1 MKFIFNR
8 RMGWKEEQL
17 TTGYKGLKFA
27 PVWSPDSKK
36 IAWSDKDVQVWYVD
50 VADKKPVLIEK
61 PVKSG
66 AYSKDV
72 FGEVTDYTWSPD
84 SKWISYSKPSE
95 NGNTGRI
102 CIRWPA
108 RRSRL

>member
-1 MKFIFNR
+1 
-8 RMGWKEEQL
+8 MGKEEQL
-17 TTGYKGLKFA
+17 TSGYKGFKFA
-27 PVWSPDSKK
+27 PAWSPDSKK
-36 IAWSDKDVQVWYVD
+36 IAWSDKDLQVWYVD

-72 FGEVTDYTWSPD
+72 FGEVNDYTWSPD
-84 SKWISYSKPSE
+84 SKWISYSKPVRME
-95 NGNTGRI
+95 TTCCI

-108 RRSRL
+108 RRSRR